1 MSVCFFLAI
10 ITFAPVLQPVCWRR
24 RAKENR
30 SKRHTHVD
38 SGAGSQVEVERLAS
52 GDSERVDDHSRALD
66 GVVDI
71 VQRRDGSGTVAS
83 SGRSDDDTGQD
94 EEGGEAEGE
103 GGMGGGTMVGAKSS
117 SWMMS
122 RRVFRDLWGGRWVS
136 ICICCVRVGVGV

>member
-52 GDSERVDDHSRALD
+52 GDSERVDDDSRALD

-71 VQRRDGSGTVAS
+71 VQRGDGSGTVAG
-83 SGRSDDDTGQD
+83 SGRSDDGTGQD
-94 EEGGEAEGE
+94 EECSEAEEGRHLVVVGE
-103 GGMGGGTMVGAKSS
+103 LNSRAREDLGT
-117 SWMMS
+117 
-122 RRVFRDLWGGRWVS
+122 L
-136 ICICCVRVGVGV
+136 GVEHEVKTS

>member
-52 GDSERVDDHSRALD
+52 GDSERVDDDSRALD

-71 VQRRDGSGTVAS
+71 DVFVFACGALARR
-83 SGRSDDDTGQD
+83 GRRC
-94 EEGGEAEGE
+94 A
-103 GGMGGGTMVGAKSS
+103 
-117 SWMMS
+117 
-122 RRVFRDLWGGRWVS
+122 RWANPNGWS
-136 ICICCVRVGVGV
+136 